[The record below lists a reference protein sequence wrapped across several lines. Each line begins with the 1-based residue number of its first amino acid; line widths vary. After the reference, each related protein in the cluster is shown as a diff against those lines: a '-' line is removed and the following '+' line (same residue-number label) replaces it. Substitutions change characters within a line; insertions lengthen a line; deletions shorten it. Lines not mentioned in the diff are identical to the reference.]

1 MAKPI
6 RRTPVLRG
14 DDAKSFVE
22 RMIATEKRADKGR
35 LNKIEKEV
43 VEMFLTENK

>member
-14 DDAKSFVE
+14 DDAKRFVKK
-22 RMIATEKRADKGR
+22 MIDTEKRANQGK
-35 LNKIEKEV
+35 LTKVEKEV
-43 VEMFLTENK
+43 IKMFKCDDN